1 MNDIVYDIILPALL
15 GAAITALFFSVFLLI
30 DRHRRHQ
37 PDIGNSPDTNNTNNT
52 DNNTANYDA
61 RFLMLHQ
68 QMQAVNDNVN
78 RLQQLFRNV
87 KLRGSWGEVQLGAIL
102 AEMLSPAQYQ
112 ANVAVDP
119 LSSERVEFALKL
131 PLPDRTYL
139 WLPIDAKCPI
149 EDFERLQQAWE
160 SNDTAAAQSAGRA
173 FKRRLLAEAA
183 DISANYIRPPYS
195 TDFAML
201 FLPIEAIYQ
210 YAISDAELV
219 QAMERQH
226 RVIPTGPST
235 ISAVLNLLQLSHRSM
250 ALAGSEQE
258 IRRLLGT
265 ARDEFASFGDAL
277 TKTRKKSDELA
288 AHLDNM
294 ARRLRVIEHKLSV
307 LENAGDDPQKQLD

>member
-1 MNDIVYDIILPALL
+1 MPEIIYDIFLPALL
-15 GAAITALFFSVFLLI
+15 GAAITALFFTVFLLF
-30 DRHRRHQ
+30 DRRHRQ
-37 PDIGNSPDTNNTNNT
+37 PDTENVPDAENT
-52 DNNTANYDA
+52 DNTDNENANYDA

-102 AEMLSPAQYQ
+102 AEILSPAQYR

-160 SNDTAAAQSAGRA
+160 SNDSAAAQSAGRA

-183 DISANYIRPPYS
+183 DISAKYIRPPYS
-195 TDFAML
+195 TDFALL

-250 ALAGSEQE
+250 ALANSEQE
-258 IRRLLGT
+258 IHRLLGT
-265 ARDEFASFGDAL
+265 AKDEFASFGDAL

-288 AHLDNM
+288 ANLDNM
-294 ARRLRVIEHKLSV
+294 ARRLRVIERKLSA
-307 LENAGDDPQKQLD
+307 LENAADDPQKQLD